1 MGAQP
6 VLAEPQPAAA
16 PPASIPVALPAG
28 ARSITLT
35 EAELNREVAK
45 RFPLQRSMQGLLQL
59 SLLDPRLKL
68 LPEAGRIGTDVT
80 LRVAEPFTGRS
91 HDGQVQLSYTLR
103 YEASDRTLRMTGVQ
117 VQRVSFP
124 EVPEPYRGLLSD
136 SAPQVIAQALTEMPL
151 HTLAPEQ
158 LAVVEGLGYAIG
170 EFQVTPAGLRVVLM
184 PALATPPASRP

>member
-1 MGAQP
+1 MP
-6 VLAEPQPAAA
+6 VLAWAS
-16 PPASIPVALPAG
+16 PPALPAG

-35 EAELNREVAK
+35 EAELNREVGK
-45 RFPLQRSMQGLLQL
+45 RFPVQRSLQGLLQV

-68 LPEAGRIGTDVT
+68 LPDVGRIGTDVT

-124 EVPEPYRGLLSD
+124 GVPEPYRGLLAD
-136 SAPQVIAQALTEMPL
+136 RAPQLAAQALAEMPL
-151 HTLAPEQ
+151 HTLEPEQ
-158 LAVVEGLGYAIG
+158 VALVEGLGYAIG

-184 PALATPPASRP
+184 PALLTPPASGQ